1 MTFYKQSAT
10 TACFLICTIMCLS
23 GCSVPNNP
31 ETSNSISFSAN
42 TSQQKVPKSVLDTF
56 PKDADI
62 EGKVLAQSEL
72 TSDKTFYAAVIGYQ
86 FTKTGWKTVL
96 ETSAP
101 MDFNTL
107 SIIWLES
114 DSSQHLLKV
123 LTSFQNK
130 ESQCSGSTVDQT
142 DLQLLPGMV
151 IRTYASKTIS
161 QDKTVIAT
169 IAEKNIEIS
178 DFSDYDRVFQQLKQ
192 EGTIIFTLQ
201 IQESKE
207 NSEEIPLSKD

>member
-1 MTFYKQSAT
+1 
-10 TACFLICTIMCLS
+10 
-23 GCSVPNNP
+23 
-31 ETSNSISFSAN
+31 
-42 TSQQKVPKSVLDTF
+42 
-56 PKDADI
+56 
-62 EGKVLAQSEL
+62 
-72 TSDKTFYAAVIGYQ
+72 
-86 FTKTGWKTVL
+86 
-96 ETSAP
+96 

-114 DSSQHLLKV
+114 DSPQHLLKV

-130 ESQCSGSTVDQT
+130 ESQRSGSTVDQT